1 MICSNE
7 NHIMRMIIQSN
18 YRICSRKIDKNV
30 EMYKEQIQRIPIA
43 YLKNRVGFLYLLLI
57 NSWKK

>member
-30 EMYKEQIQRIPIA
+30 EIYKEQIQRIPIA

>member
-7 NHIMRMIIQSN
+7 NHIMHMIIQSN
-18 YRICSRKIDKNV
+18 YRICSQKIDKNV